1 MSKAQLIE
9 IAKQD
14 LAYGRAGTQDLADD
28 ILQIPVEAYYD
39 RDRWRQ
45 EMKLIF
51 GRLPLVLATSAELK
65 EPGDYKAMTAAG
77 MQVLITR
84 NQAGEVNAFVNM
96 CSHRGAK
103 LMAGLWQCASLYL
116 PLPCLEFLT

>member
-1 MSKAQLIE
+1 MSKAQLIG

-14 LAYGRAGTQDLADD
+14 TAYGRAGAGPGGD

-39 RDRWRQ
+39 KDRWRQ

-65 EPGDYKAMTAAG
+65 EP
-77 MQVLITR
+77 R
-84 NQAGEVNAFVNM
+84 
-96 CSHRGAK
+96 
-103 LMAGLWQCASLYL
+103 
-116 PLPCLEFLT
+116 